1 MNDRVDSFRSDVDA
15 LPVPAGVPASER
27 RLLGASVLFAVLGVF
42 SLAAGYWGASG
53 TRELSE
59 QIPFVISGGLVGV
72 AFVFAGAIFFAR
84 YSLARLARFW
94 LARLI
99 LEQRA
104 QPVRI
109 VAALEADRANP
120 VKN

>member
-15 LPVPAGVPASER
+15 LAVPAGVPAGER
-27 RLLGASVLFAVLGVF
+27 RLLAASLVFAALGVI

-72 AFVFAGAIFFAR
+72 AFVFAGAVFFAR

-104 QPVRI
+104 QTDRI
-109 VAALEADRANP
+109 VAAIEAQRHAP
-120 VKN
+120 